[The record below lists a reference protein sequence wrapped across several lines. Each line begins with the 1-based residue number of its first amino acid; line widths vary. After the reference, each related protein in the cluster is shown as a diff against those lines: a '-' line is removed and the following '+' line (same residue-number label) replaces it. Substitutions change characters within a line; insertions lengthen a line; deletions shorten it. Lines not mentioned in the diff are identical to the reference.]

1 MLCCLFSLAS
11 ISRISSRITRR
22 LSIALTTRCTYP
34 TSNPGIDG
42 VGWGGS
48 DGVGWGGSDGAGWG
62 GSDGAGWGGSD
73 GAGGVGGGAEGA
85 WFFRRWLSALFF
97 RLPASL

>member
-11 ISRISSRITRR
+11 ISKISSRLTRR

-48 DGVGWGGSDGAGWG
+48 DGAGVGAGGGS
-62 GSDGAGWGGSD
+62 GSG
-73 GAGGVGGGAEGA
+73 GAGGVGGGADGA
-85 WFFRRWLSALFF
+85 LFFRRWFSALFF
-97 RLPASL
+97 HLPASL